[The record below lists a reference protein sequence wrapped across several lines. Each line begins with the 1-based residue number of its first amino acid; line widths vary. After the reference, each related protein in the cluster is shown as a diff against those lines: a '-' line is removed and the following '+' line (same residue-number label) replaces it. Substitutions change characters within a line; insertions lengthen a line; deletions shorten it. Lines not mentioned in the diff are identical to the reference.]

1 MPVFPWLWIICY
13 TLLLSDL
20 LLCNELWFYLLDFAK
35 ACVFLDL
42 GFLRLVGCSLENLY
56 GYDPSVVHSLILF
69 ELKFSILANCYSIPV
84 IAKLAF
90 GRFEQE
96 WNKKVTVMGILRNEL
111 LSSGW
116 NINHASLA
124 FPKATHSQEIFF
136 LMSDLFFW

>member
-1 MPVFPWLWIICY
+1 MPVFPWLWIICF

-69 ELKFSILANCYSIPV
+69 ELKFSILVHYYSIPV
-84 IAKLAF
+84 IAK
-90 GRFEQE
+90 
-96 WNKKVTVMGILRNEL
+96 VGI
-111 LSSGW
+111 W
-116 NINHASLA
+116 
-124 FPKATHSQEIFF
+124 EI
-136 LMSDLFFW
+136 